1 MTTETSPRRFAHYG
15 AILLAALGMIPGG
28 AHVLEMPP
36 RLLYEAELYMEVTS
50 TMYSLFGSVG
60 AMVQLFAVALAVL
73 LTILV
78 RRTPAFPASLAGT
91 FCLVL
96 SIGVWFV
103 VVGPVNAEWMQALNE
118 DPASAAA
125 AYVRLRPRWEY
136 GHLAAFVI
144 WFAGFAALLYSVFLF
159 RPHTAP

>member
-1 MTTETSPRRFAHYG
+1 MTTETSPRRFAHYA
-15 AILLAALGMIPGG
+15 AIMLAALGMIPGG

-36 RLLYEAELYMEVTS
+36 RLLYDAELYMAVTS

-60 AMVQLFAVALAVL
+60 AVVQLFAVTAAVL

-78 RRTPAFPASLAGT
+78 RRTPAFHASLIGLL
-91 FCLVL
+91 CLLL
-96 SIGVWFV
+96 SIGVWFF
-103 VVGPVNAEWMQALNE
+103 VVGPVNAEWMEALNE
-118 DPASAAA
+118 DRTTAAA
-125 AYVRLRPRWEY
+125 EYVRLRPRWEY

-144 WFAGFAALLYSVFLF
+144 WFGGFAALLYSVFLY